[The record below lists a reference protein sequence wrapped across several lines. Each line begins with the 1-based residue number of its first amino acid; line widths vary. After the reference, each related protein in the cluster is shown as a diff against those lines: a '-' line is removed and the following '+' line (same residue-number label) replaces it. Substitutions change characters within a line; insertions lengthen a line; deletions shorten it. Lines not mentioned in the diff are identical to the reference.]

1 MSLDPPNAAKIVLY
15 RTKANGAA
23 CSLSNEEKV
32 MLARCSEDH
41 KSCSGLQW
49 PAFAAMYSTVLDAQ
63 DYKRVFQRL
72 HRVYGRMVRP
82 TSNEET
88 YQKKQIDGS
97 SYMYRMCCGLK
108 FMEYSGLA
116 DIEYSADACLRKSVG
131 AKWLQKHAH
140 IYIYIAALDWNS
152 HTLDATRWILLGGFR
167 LLFPNTS

>member
-108 FMEYSGLA
+108 FMEYSALA
-116 DIEYSADACLRKSVG
+116 DIEYSADACLSKSV
-131 AKWLQKHAH
+131 
-140 IYIYIAALDWNS
+140 YIIIGPQHLSHHRFESVSLNCTVLCVVINSTALNC
-152 HTLDATRWILLGGFR
+152 TA
-167 LLFPNTS
+167 